1 MGQVGRGL
9 CGTPAHANGT
19 AIPNRSA
26 MHSPPSD
33 EWSGTAAHTATP
45 HRTSHT
51 ASYRSISRCTALL
64 TACGRAGGVGE
75 GHTTSGTQLY
85 SEIAVGSTIAPS
97 GSAVAPSGSAVA
109 PSGSAIARGCRLF
122 AVAEPTGRVRSTRES
137 QDDYGH
143 KPARCARPGPPPSR
157 PVRSPP
163 CPRRWPSSICAHTK
177 APVDDRADLRQT

>member
-1 MGQVGRGL
+1 MLMERPFPTEVQCTRRL
-9 CGTPAHANGT
+9 
-19 AIPNRSA
+19 R
-26 MHSPPSD
+26 M
-33 EWSGTAAHTATP
+33 SGVAQLHTRHTAPHITP
-45 HRTSHT
+45 RIVPIYLALCRSSH
-51 ASYRSISRCTALL
+51 CV
-64 TACGRAGGVGE
+64 RAGGVGE

-85 SEIAVGSTIAPS
+85 SEIAVGSTIASS
-97 GSAVAPSGSAVA
+97 GSTVAPSGSTIA

-122 AVAEPTGRVRSTRES
+122 AAAEPTGRVRSTRES

-163 CPRRWPSSICAHTK
+163 CPRRWPSSICAHTN